1 MGSGEPLIPG
11 NFPSRV
17 SSKSEHFIPW
27 HARYREAGF
36 TSILG
41 RIHVSFPE
49 ALAISQGSID
59 MLIELDL
66 NTNDAEALLRHC
78 AGYEPSSGDYRD
90 DSRLAD
96 ALETLASAIKE
107 GMDKKEA
114 MAAVEPQRSL
124 KT

>member
-1 MGSGEPLIPG
+1 
-11 NFPSRV
+11 
-17 SSKSEHFIPW
+17 
-27 HARYREAGF
+27 
-36 TSILG
+36 
-41 RIHVSFPE
+41 
-49 ALAISQGSID
+49 
-59 MLIELDL
+59 MLIELEL

-78 AGYEPSSGDYRD
+78 DGYEPSSGDYRD